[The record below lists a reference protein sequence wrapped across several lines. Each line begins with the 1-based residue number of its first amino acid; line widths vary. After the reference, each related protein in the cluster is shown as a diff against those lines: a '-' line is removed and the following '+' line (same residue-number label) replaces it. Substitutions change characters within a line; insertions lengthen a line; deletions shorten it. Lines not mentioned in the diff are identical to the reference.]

1 MSPLGAWLV
10 GVVAGLLLATPI
22 VRRARASVLAARARD
37 LAPPRTVGPAPRRT
51 LVAAVIGRARFGV
64 VGRVVRGTVAR
75 RRAARGRDRLSSQLP
90 LVADLLTV
98 AVGAGCTPYLA
109 VEAASRWAPD
119 PTAAHLTSV
128 LTSCA
133 LGVGFGD
140 ALADLGRRE
149 PVLRPL
155 AESMEMCERTGAP
168 VAPVLARLAD
178 DARAATRRRAETR
191 ARTVPVR
198 LLFPLV
204 FLVLPAFGLLTVAP
218 ALLTGFAR
226 S

>member
-1 MSPLGAWLV
+1 VSG
-10 GVVAGLLLATPI
+10 TI
-22 VRRARASVLAARARD
+22 TRRRARRD
-37 LAPPRTVGPAPRRT
+37 G
-51 LVAAVIGRARFGV
+51 
-64 VGRVVRGTVAR
+64 
-75 RRAARGRDRLSSQLP
+75 DRLASELP

-98 AVGAGCTPYLA
+98 AVGAGCTPFLA
-109 VEAASRWAPD
+109 VEATTRWAPESS
-119 PTAAHLTSV
+119 AARLGSV
-128 LTSCA
+128 LHACA

-140 ALADLGRRE
+140 ALADLARRDV
-149 PVLRPL
+149 VLRPL
-155 AESMEMCERTGAP
+155 GDALAMCERTGAP

-226 S
+226 T

>member
-1 MSPLGAWLV
+1 MNPLAASVV
-10 GVVAGLLLATPI
+10 GVIAGLFLATPLLRR
-22 VRRARASVLAARARD
+22 VRAVALVTRAHE
-37 LAPPRTVGPAPRRT
+37 LAPPERVIPAT
-51 LVAAVIGRARFGV
+51 GGSGRPASARVRLGV

-75 RRAARGRDRLSSQLP
+75 RRARRVDDRLSSELP

-98 AVGAGCTPYLA
+98 AVGAGCTPFLA
-109 VEAASRWAPD
+109 VEAATRWSPEAS
-119 PTAAHLTSV
+119 AARLASV
-128 LTSCA
+128 LHACA

-140 ALADLGRRE
+140 ALTDLARRDV
-149 PVLRPL
+149 VLRPL
-155 AESMEMCERTGAP
+155 AESLVMCERTGAP
-168 VAPVLARLAD
+168 VGPVLARLAD